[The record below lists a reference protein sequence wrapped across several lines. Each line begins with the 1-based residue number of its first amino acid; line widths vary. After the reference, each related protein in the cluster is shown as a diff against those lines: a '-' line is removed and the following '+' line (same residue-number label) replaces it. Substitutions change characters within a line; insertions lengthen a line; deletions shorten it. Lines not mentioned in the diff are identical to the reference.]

1 MKANQ
6 TETELDAW
14 YVGILNACSSVAG
27 RSPSKTA
34 PYPSMGEIE
43 INEAEASVDTLRQQ
57 LFTQTQTQ
65 RFTVLV
71 QSSSESYYLRAC
83 FMPHWSVRLSQLP
96 PQADIGNGFA
106 RWPFCVSSI
115 QPERAEHEGADFRRA
130 VAGRR
135 RQARCTLDCRRAIGP
150 GRQTAEGGD

>member
-1 MKANQ
+1 VKANQ
-6 TETELDAW
+6 TETELDAR
-14 YVGILNACSSVAG
+14 YMGILNACSSVAG

-71 QSSSESYYLRAC
+71 QSSAESSYLRAC
-83 FMPHWSVRLSQLP
+83 FMPHWSVRFVRLS
-96 PQADIGNGFA
+96 
-106 RWPFCVSSI
+106 
-115 QPERAEHEGADFRRA
+115 
-130 VAGRR
+130 
-135 RQARCTLDCRRAIGP
+135 
-150 GRQTAEGGD
+150 